1 MSEVNEN
8 DWKLFRK
15 LLPIWQENCMKKLLE
30 EYKEILQKDALP
42 SERFWELEKRL
53 NSDKKCA
60 SVYVVRSRSR
70 MFENILNLAAEKAIT
85 IEDLEGFSDDI
96 KTPAQ
101 RVLNDFIE

>member
-42 SERFWELEKRL
+42 SEKFWELEKRI
-53 NSDKKCA
+53 NSDKK
-60 SVYVVRSRSR
+60 SVGVSTVMKRSC
-70 MFENILNLAAEKAIT
+70 MFENILNLAAEKTIT

-101 RVLNDFIE
+101 RVLNNFIE